1 MQHWAGFLHY
11 HLGELHDACNHHN
24 KRQGAQVLKVK
35 RGEQKVIDQVTA
47 AARQCQY
54 KSGGCAHTDGGF
66 QLFGHAHE
74 GAQAEYFYHHDIIY
88 KHGADED
95 EQVTSHVESYA
106 EKTQIIPCFRC
117 CFNHTGL
124 YEYASDRLKY
134 RSKVKW
140 SKVERIEMKKYF
152 DGLAIL
158 MASAWVGGMW
168 MAGYIAAPVLFQTL
182 TDKSL
187 AGLLAGKLFA
197 VTAYMGM
204 VCAVYLLVY
213 VYATSVKRLL
223 RRGIFWIIVSMLL
236 IILLGQFGIQ
246 PQLAELKAQ
255 ALPLYV
261 MDSPYAGSF
270 RLWHGV
276 ASMAYLVQ
284 SVLGAVLLLKMYSA
298 RT

>member
-1 MQHWAGFLHY
+1 
-11 HLGELHDACNHHN
+11 
-24 KRQGAQVLKVK
+24 
-35 RGEQKVIDQVTA
+35 
-47 AARQCQY
+47 
-54 KSGGCAHTDGGF
+54 
-66 QLFGHAHE
+66 
-74 GAQAEYFYHHDIIY
+74 
-88 KHGADED
+88 
-95 EQVTSHVESYA
+95 
-106 EKTQIIPCFRC
+106 
-117 CFNHTGL
+117 
-124 YEYASDRLKY
+124 
-134 RSKVKW
+134 
-140 SKVERIEMKKYF
+140 MKKYF